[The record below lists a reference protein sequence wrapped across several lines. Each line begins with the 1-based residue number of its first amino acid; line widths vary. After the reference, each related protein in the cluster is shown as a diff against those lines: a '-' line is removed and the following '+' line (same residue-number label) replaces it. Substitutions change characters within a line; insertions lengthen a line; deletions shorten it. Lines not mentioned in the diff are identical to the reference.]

1 MKPKKFK
8 FEFDNHSVIYANT
21 MVEMADLY
29 FANKKYYDKL
39 CYRDFTYNY
48 KNKNWEPMEAKDFN
62 IFASLY
68 DKREKILNALE
79 AIEEDFK

>member
-8 FEFDNHSVIYANT
+8 FKFDNNRVIYANT
-21 MVEMADLY
+21 MVEMANLY
-29 FANKKYYDKL
+29 FANKKYYDRL

-48 KNKNWEPMEAKDFN
+48 KKKIWEPMEPKDFN

-68 DKREKILNALE
+68 AKREKMLNALE
-79 AIEEDFK
+79 AIEDEFK